1 MNLCKSS
8 SDALIAGPAFAAG
21 GTGMTS
27 GKGTPDA
34 ARDVGDI
41 FDESVT
47 GPAQGPTDEKRVR
60 MLYTFNLLTIW
71 R

>member
-1 MNLCKSS
+1 
-8 SDALIAGPAFAAG
+8 
-21 GTGMTS
+21 MTS

-60 MLYTFNLLTIW
+60 MLYLHPQPANILAVNTAVQNFIDIYS
-71 R
+71 